1 MSDKLRNLQ
10 SLLLGLVLI
19 AGFSASL
26 LIYDWESRINAL
38 PEEPVS
44 AQGEPQP
51 DLPYVGRPDAE
62 PGVQYQIGV
71 CYFAEETGAETAFAG
86 LLDGLRSFGY
96 IEGENLT
103 IARRQAN
110 GEINLIQPA
119 LEALNAGPS
128 QVIVTLTT
136 PVLVGALQVVK
147 DKPIVF
153 THVIDPIA
161 AGAGTSWNDQRD
173 NVTGIGSFP
182 PMEATMDFFS
192 ETFPGVQKLAT
203 IYNSGEANSSKVV
216 AKLREL
222 CKARGV
228 TLSEKTVANTS
239 ELAQA
244 AQALVAEEPTA
255 IYVPGDNTVWQGL
268 ATVLQTAE
276 AAKVP
281 VIIDAPTKTN
291 SPGVLAAIGVGHYFA
306 GKEAAG
312 PLAEVLRGRNPADI
326 PMRNYTLERVV
337 LNFDTAEK
345 LGIDFPGA
353 IMILHDPE
361 AIPGGSLAK
370 ERSPFKAPPAKEAS
384 TPATQTES

>member
-1 MSDKLRNLQ
+1 MSDQLRNLQ

-26 LIYDWESRINAL
+26 LIYDWESRISAVEEEAAIIEGQAQ
-38 PEEPVS
+38 PE
-44 AQGEPQP
+44 
-51 DLPYVGRPDAE
+51 LPYVGRPDAE
-62 PGVQYQIGV
+62 PGVQYKIGV

-86 LLDGLRSFGY
+86 LLDGLRNFGY

-119 LEALNAGPS
+119 LEALEAGPS

-161 AGAGTSWNDQRD
+161 AGAGTSWDDQRA

-192 ETFPGVQKLAT
+192 ETFPGDQKIAT
-203 IYNSGEANSSKVV
+203 LYNAGEANSTKVV
-216 AKLREL
+216 HKLREL
-222 CKARGV
+222 CQARGIAL
-228 TLSEKTVANTS
+228 TEKTVAATS

-276 AAKVP
+276 AAKIP
-281 VIIDAPTKTN
+281 VIIDAPTEAET
-291 SPGVLAAIGVGHYFA
+291 PGVLAAIGVGHYFA

-312 PLAEVLRGRNPADI
+312 PLAEVLRGRNPAEI

-361 AIPGGSLAK
+361 AIPGGSLAE
-370 ERSPFKAPPAKEAS
+370 ERSPFQAPPAQAEAS
-384 TPATQTES
+384 PAS